1 MELDRGIAGYGRAPC
16 PFSIVEAVRLH
27 GWTASAPTTC
37 KQVRKLVWPELTF
50 CAFMGA
56 VSGARFPPG
65 FCGRRCVIHGI
76 SRKQKMST
84 GPDPCGSMRIHP
96 ESRCRKHRDQRQNM
110 QVYSLTKTIAAPSY
124 AWIPRSRATKNPA
137 RIVTLLYSRVT
148 IQLEFSMCPRASSS
162 PPSSYPSLSSSVV
175 GRRSSPP
182 SSSPWWSSSSVVG
195 QVFAYEN
202 VSKFE
207 FEPFTR

>member
-1 MELDRGIAGYGRAPC
+1 MGGLLLRRRLEL
-16 PFSIVEAVRLH
+16 
-27 GWTASAPTTC
+27 TANKFGSSF
-37 KQVRKLVWPELTF
+37 VWPELTSR
-50 CAFMGA
+50 AFMGA

-96 ESRCRKHRDQRQNM
+96 ESGCMKHRDQRQNM
-110 QVYSLTKTIAAPSY
+110 LVYSLTKTIAAPSY
-124 AWIPRSRATKNPA
+124 AWSPRSRATENPA
-137 RIVTLLYSRVT
+137 RIVPLLYSRVT

-162 PPSSYPSLSSSVV
+162 PPPSSCPSL
-175 GRRSSPP
+175 
-182 SSSPWWSSSSVVG
+182 SSSVVG

>member
-1 MELDRGIAGYGRAPC
+1 MELDRGIAGYGWAPC
-16 PFSIVEAVRLH
+16 PFSIVEVVRLH

-84 GPDPCGSMRIHP
+84 GPDPCGSMRIH
-96 ESRCRKHRDQRQNM
+96 RDQHQNM

-124 AWIPRSRATKNPA
+124 AWSPRSRATKNPA
-137 RIVTLLYSRVT
+137 RIVPLLYSRVT
-148 IQLEFSMCPRASSS
+148 IQLDYSVCPPCVVVAAAVVV
-162 PPSSYPSLSSSVV
+162 SVAV
-175 GRRSSPP
+175 VVRRRSSPS